1 MALKK
6 KQSIFCH
13 PFTGMQ
19 QDTYIA
25 HNSFTE
31 QLVAIKANDEQTL
44 QKIYLENYHKTE
56 KYVLENQGTVAEAKD
71 IFQEAFIAAWRNIKL
86 DKFHPEN
93 ESSLAG
99 YLYTIAKYK
108 WLDFLRS
115 AHYRKTVSM
124 DNVSARVEESTQHV
138 DLNEDDQQYLQQVR
152 AHFAQLGANCREVL
166 TRYYY
171 KKESLR
177 AISSALNWTEATAR
191 NNKYRCLQQL
201 RSMIKNK

>member
-1 MALKK
+1 
-6 KQSIFCH
+6 
-13 PFTGMQ
+13 MQ
-19 QDTYIA
+19 QDTYTA

-31 QLVAIKANDEQTL
+31 QLVAIKANDEKTL
-44 QKIYLENYHKTE
+44 QKIYRENYHKTE
-56 KYVLENQGTVAEAKD
+56 KYVLENQGSVAEAKD

-86 DKFHPEN
+86 DKFRPEN

-108 WLDFLRS
+108 WLDCLRS
-115 AHYRKTVSM
+115 AHYRKTVPM
-124 DNVSARVEESTQHV
+124 DNVMAATEDTTQRM
-138 DLNEDDQQYLQQVR
+138 DLDKGDHEYLQQVR
-152 AHFAQLGANCREVL
+152 AHFERLGANCRDVL

-177 AISSALNWTEATAR
+177 TISSALNWTEATAR

-201 RSMIKNK
+201 RAMIKNKQTS

>member
-1 MALKK
+1 
-6 KQSIFCH
+6 
-13 PFTGMQ
+13 MQ
-19 QDTYIA
+19 QDTYTA
-25 HNSFTE
+25 HKSFTE
-31 QLVAIKANDEQTL
+31 QLIAIKANDERTL
-44 QKIYLENYHKTE
+44 QKIYRENYFKTE

-86 DKFHPEN
+86 DRFHPEN

-108 WLDFLRS
+108 WLDCLRS
-115 AHYRKTVSM
+115 AHFRKTVSM
-124 DNVSARVEESTQHV
+124 DNISTRTEEPAPYA

-152 AHFAQLGANCREVL
+152 THFEQLGANCREVL

-177 AISSALNWTEATAR
+177 TISSALNWTEATAR

-201 RSMIKNK
+201 RAMIKNK

>member
-1 MALKK
+1 
-6 KQSIFCH
+6 
-13 PFTGMQ
+13 MQ
-19 QDTYIA
+19 QDTYTA
-25 HNSFTE
+25 HNSFIE
-31 QLVAIKANDEQTL
+31 QLIAIKANDEPTL
-44 QKIYLENYHKTE
+44 QRLYQENYHKTE
-56 KYVLENQGTVAEAKD
+56 KYVLENQGTVAEARD

-86 DKFHPEN
+86 DKFHPAN

-108 WLDFLRS
+108 WLDCLRS

-124 DNVSARVEESTQHV
+124 DNISARIEEPALHT
-138 DLNEDDQQYLQQVR
+138 DLGEDDQQYLQQVR
-152 AHFAQLGANCREVL
+152 EHFARLGTNCREVL

-177 AISSALNWTEATAR
+177 TISSALNWTEATAR

-201 RSMIKNK
+201 RAMIKNK